1 MDIGNTD
8 LVRHHV
14 STEQELQLLRR
25 RRRADRATIEAL
37 TTTLTQ
43 LQRAAR
49 ALGQENAELRR
60 ENAERSISEPPIGLV
75 GDERRAR
82 DTRPMFP
89 GVIGASQLAA
99 TYHVDR
105 APYVEQIRTGRR

>member
-1 MDIGNTD
+1 VT
-8 LVRHHV
+8 
-14 STEQELQLLRR
+14 TEQELQLLRR

-60 ENAERSISEPPIGLV
+60 ESAERSISEPPMRLA
-75 GDERRAR
+75 DEPCRAR

-89 GVIGASQLAA
+89 GLIGASQFAA
-99 TYHVDR
+99 SYHVDGLPR
-105 APYVEQIRTGRR
+105 VGQTATGRR

>member
-1 MDIGNTD
+1 M
-8 LVRHHV
+8 

-60 ENAERSISEPPIGLV
+60 ESAERASTKQSSGV
-75 GDERRAR
+75 ATYERRAR
-82 DTRPMFP
+82 GNRPMFP
-89 GVIGASQLAA
+89 GLIGASQLAA
-99 TYHVDR
+99 TYHVDGL
-105 APYVEQIRTGRR
+105 PHSEPIRSGRR

>member
-1 MDIGNTD
+1 
-8 LVRHHV
+8 V

-37 TTTLTQ
+37 TATLTR

-60 ENAERSISEPPIGLV
+60 ESAERSNSEQSRALASH
-75 GDERRAR
+75 ERRAR

-89 GVIGASQLAA
+89 GLIGASQLAA
-99 TYHVDR
+99 TYHVDGL
-105 APYVEQIRTGRR
+105 ANVEPIRPKKG